1 MIYFETKRLIARDYL
16 LDDYFPFAKLN
27 TDPSVMKFFP
37 NLLTSEE
44 SNALL
49 DRNQQ
54 ELALLG
60 YGLFAI
66 EEKTTGDFIGF
77 TGFHEATFEADFTP
91 CTEIGWRLKANVW
104 NQGYATEAALGC
116 IQFAHEHTSI
126 VDIFSFTASLN
137 IASEQVMK
145 KIKLSKIANF
155 DHPVLP
161 ENHPLKPHVLYK
173 L

>member
-16 LDDYFPFAKLN
+16 SDDYVPFAKLN
-27 TDPSVMKFFP
+27 SDLDVMRYFP
-37 NLLTSEE
+37 KPLTTKE

-66 EEKTTGDFIGF
+66 EERFTGDFIGF
-77 TGFHEATFEADFTP
+77 TGFHEANFEADFTP
-91 CTEIGWRLKANVW
+91 CIEIGWRLKKSVW

-116 IQFAHEHTSI
+116 IDFAQKHTTI
-126 VDIFSFTASLN
+126 GEIYSFTAQLN
-137 IASEQVMK
+137 QPSEQVMK
-145 KIKLSKIANF
+145 KINFSKIAYF
-155 DHPVLP
+155 DHPALP
-161 ENHPLKPHVLYK
+161 ANHPLKPHVLYK